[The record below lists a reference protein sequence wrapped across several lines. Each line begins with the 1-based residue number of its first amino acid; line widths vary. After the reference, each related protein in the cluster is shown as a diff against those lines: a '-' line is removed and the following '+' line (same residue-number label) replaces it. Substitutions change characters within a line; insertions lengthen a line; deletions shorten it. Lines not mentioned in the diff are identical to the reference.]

1 MRAPTTLTSFAL
13 PLSGSLASTW
23 NARQEQHMPVLFSP
37 TTGAAINGGVLVLVG
52 AVPDLPFTAADIGH
66 LLDAG
71 SI

>member
-1 MRAPTTLTSFAL
+1 
-13 PLSGSLASTW
+13 
-23 NARQEQHMPVLFSP
+23 MPVLFSP